1 MYYERI
7 VLTSHARK
15 RLHRI
20 GFANVFELVKHG
32 KIIRRPKKDGEPGTL
47 QVSGSKRTVLM
58 EFVLWKNE
66 LIIKTVKTKG

>member
-32 KIIRRPKKDGEPGTL
+32 KITRRPGKEGKPGTMKIA
-47 QVSGSKRTVLM
+47 GSKRTVLI
-58 EFVLWKNE
+58 EFVLWKDA

>member
-20 GFANVFELVKHG
+20 GFVNIFELIKHA
-32 KIIRRPKKDGEPGTL
+32 KIVRRPEKEGKPGTL
-47 QVSGSKRTVLM
+47 RATGSKRTVLI
-58 EFVLWKNE
+58 EFVLWRNE
-66 LIIKTVKTKG
+66 LIIKTVKVKG